1 MGKDEYPGGEAD
13 SFGDRCE
20 VAEHDEGVVERID
33 FGIPPGESWRSV
45 GVHHTEHVVL
55 GQQVVEPKVRDGD
68 SESAAACGSPPSSVC
83 GYTTPIC
90 IVLVSFEFVSRSGR
104 RVSSAACHMYRPPV
118 TSATVPVM

>member
-45 GVHHTEHVVL
+45 GVHHSEHVVL
-55 GQQVVEPKVRDGD
+55 GQQVVEPKVLDGD
-68 SESAAACGSPPSSVC
+68 SESVC

-90 IVLVSFEFVSRSGR
+90 MVLVSFEFVSRSGR